1 MQRPVVTAIGLIAS
15 AESATF
21 CAFYFKYINKQ
32 WEYFHLLGIIM
43 CLLALLSICFMP
55 ESPRWLISS
64 GKYKQAF
71 DVYKRIAK
79 VNGAIFTHMIYKLS
93 RNNAS
98 DESTR
103 ENLDPN

>member
-1 MQRPVVTAIGLIAS
+1 
-15 AESATF
+15 
-21 CAFYFKYINKQ
+21 
-32 WEYFHLLGIIM
+32 
-43 CLLALLSICFMP
+43 MP